1 MKLLAILGLGYAGI
15 AALLYFAQT
24 WLLFPGAGRPSQRLD
39 HPRAPERLVLPSG
52 DGRAELHGMLFRA
65 PANDADLVI
74 GFGGNGQDAEIL
86 AQDLAADFPDQQVA
100 VFHYR
105 GYGPSTGRPGE
116 VALLAD
122 ALTIHDALTERL
134 RPPRCFAIGIS
145 LGSAVAAY
153 LSKARGLA
161 GILLVTP
168 FDSVAAIAKEA
179 YFWLPV
185 DLLLRHRFATVD
197 FMAGNATPVAVI
209 AAERD
214 RVVRPERTRALVERL
229 AKLVFYQVL
238 TDAAHNTLYQLPI
251 FEQALEAAFAALR
264 GAADQVGADGEV
276 VRPPTGAAPPLRP

>member
-1 MKLLAILGLGYAGI
+1 MKLLVILGVVYAGI
-15 AALLYFAQT
+15 AALLAFAQT
-24 WLLFPGAGRPSQRLD
+24 WLLFPGAGRPSQPLD
-39 HPRAPERLVLPSG
+39 HPRQPERLVLPSG

-65 PANDADLVI
+65 PSEAADLVI
-74 GFGGNGQDAEIL
+74 GFGGNGQDAETL

-105 GYGPSTGRPGE
+105 GYGPSTGKPGE
-116 VALLAD
+116 AALLAD
-122 ALTIHDALTERL
+122 ALTIHDALTSRL

-153 LSKARGLA
+153 LSKARRLA

-168 FDSVAAIAKEA
+168 FNSVAAIAKEA

-197 FMAGNATPVAVI
+197 FMVGNPTPVAVI

-229 AKLVFYQVL
+229 SNLVFHRVL
-238 TDAAHNTLYQLPI
+238 ADAAHNTLYQLPI

-264 GAADQVGADGEV
+264 GAAEQA
-276 VRPPTGAAPPLRP
+276 RSRT